1 MSVKLLAT
9 FCQSYYKPHG
19 YFRENETNFFTVFT
33 SPEYVKLEQNVC
45 DLLSGEE
52 VSTDKCSILA

>member
-1 MSVKLLAT
+1 M
-9 FCQSYYKPHG
+9 
-19 YFRENETNFFTVFT
+19 NFFTVFT